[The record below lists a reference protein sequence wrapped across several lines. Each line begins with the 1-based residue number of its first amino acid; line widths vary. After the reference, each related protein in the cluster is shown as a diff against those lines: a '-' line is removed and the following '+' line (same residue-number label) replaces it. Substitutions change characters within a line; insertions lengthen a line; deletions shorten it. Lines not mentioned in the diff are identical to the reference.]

1 MKKPPKSVT
10 PTTLNRPVKDGELL
24 IEKEASSASAQA
36 GTDLFAVASKPRPN
50 FVSESD
56 HREELDFELGEKFLF
71 LLNKLKYKKMANA
84 TIRIMADR
92 WRMIRRIRTMIQ

>member
-71 LLNKLKYKKMANA
+71 LLNKLKY
-84 TIRIMADR
+84 
-92 WRMIRRIRTMIQ
+92 